1 MSMKQKIKK
10 IINFE
15 YVKKGKDTIQ
25 KKAVKYLGAF
35 LLIMIGCTMLSRF
48 ADSLTIPVIKTEK
61 PKVKTMVDEVKASGR
76 VVKNREE
83 KISTIEGLK
92 IEYVNV
98 SVGAL
103 IKAGDV
109 LVELDTEDLQKKI
122 DDINENISRDEKTLA
137 RAKEDYNR
145 AISSKNSNVAK
156 ALEEMNKA
164 KKELDEYRQL
174 PEASGDGVNEEGPVK
189 DPAVEESLKADYES
203 KKAMYSSAVEDANDT
218 LDLDR
223 NLQDVKDSLKLDD
236 YYAELEK
243 IQPLLDA
250 NGKVTSPKE
259 GIVTSVFAQNGGV
272 TSDAIISIAD
282 KESGYKFVGQIE
294 SSKRTLV
301 KQGQTVALKLN
312 SGNYVENLTIEAIS
326 KSEESPDYVNV
337 TVFLPAGTGEIDD
350 MGEIIISSQSKKYST
365 CVPLAALRQGDN
377 NSYYVLAVSEKETV
391 LGTEKI
397 AKKYEVQIEKK
408 DNEFA
413 ALKEGTFSRG
423 EQVIIS
429 SNKTV
434 EDGDRVRLE
443 TE

>member
-15 YVKKGKDTIQ
+15 YVKKGKDTLQ

-83 KISTIEGLK
+83 KISTTEGLK

-109 LVELDTEDLQKKI
+109 LVELNTEDLQKKI
-122 DDINENISRDEKTLA
+122 DEINENISRDEKTLA

-145 AISSKNSNVAK
+145 AIASKNSNVAK

-164 KKELDEYRQL
+164 KKTLEDYQAL
-174 PEASGDGVNEEGPVK
+174 PEEEK
-189 DPAVEESLKADYES
+189 DKAMEESFKADYES
-203 KKAMYSSAVEDANDT
+203 KKSMHASAVAEANDT
-218 LDLDR
+218 VDLDR
-223 NLQDVKDSLKLDD
+223 TLQDVKDSLKLDE
-236 YYAELEK
+236 YYEELGK
-243 IQPLLDA
+243 LQPLLDA

-259 GIVTSVFAQNGGV
+259 GIVTSVFAENGGV
-272 TSDAIISIAD
+272 TSDAVVSIAD

-294 SSKRTLV
+294 ASKRTLV

-312 SGNYVENLTIEAIS
+312 SGGYVENLTIEAVS
-326 KSEESPDYVNV
+326 KSEESADLLNV
-337 TVFLPAGTGEIDD
+337 TVVLPAGTGEIDD
-350 MGEIIISSQSKKYST
+350 TGEIIISSQAKKYST
-365 CVPLAALRQGDN
+365 CVPLAALRQGEN
-377 NSYYVLAVSEKETV
+377 NSYYVLAVGEKETV
-391 LGTEKI
+391 LGTEKV
-397 AKKYEVQIEKK
+397 ARKYEVQIEKK
-408 DNEFA
+408 DNEVA
-413 ALKEGTFSRG
+413 ALKEGTFSRS

>member
-1 MSMKQKIKK
+1 MSMKQKVKK

-15 YVKKGKDTIQ
+15 YVKKGKDTLQ

-48 ADSLTIPVIKTEK
+48 ADSLTIPVVKTEK

-83 KISTIEGLK
+83 KISIIEGLK

-98 SVGAL
+98 SIGTL
-103 IKAGDV
+103 IKTGDV
-109 LVELDTEDLQKKI
+109 LVELNTEALQKKI
-122 DDINENISRDEKTLA
+122 DEINKNISSEEKTLA

-145 AISSKNSNVAK
+145 AIASKNSSVSN

-164 KKELDEYRQL
+164 KKALEDYQAL
-174 PEASGDGVNEEGPVK
+174 PEEEK
-189 DPAVEESLKADYES
+189 DKAMEESLKGDYES
-203 KKAMYSSAVEDANDT
+203 KKSMHASAVAEANDT
-218 LDLDR
+218 VDLDR
-223 NLQDVKDSLKLDD
+223 TLQDVKDSLKLDE
-236 YYAELEK
+236 YYEELGK
-243 IQPLLDA
+243 LQPLLDA

-259 GIVTSVFAQNGGV
+259 GIVTSVFAENGGV
-272 TSDAIISIAD
+272 TSDAVVSIAD

-294 SSKRTLV
+294 SSKRTSV
-301 KQGQTVALKLN
+301 KQGQTVALKLS
-312 SGNYVENLTIEAIS
+312 SGGYVENLTIEAIS
-326 KSEESPDYVNV
+326 KSEESADFLNV
-337 TVFLPAGTGEIDD
+337 TVVLPAGTGEIDD
-350 MGEIIISSQSKKYST
+350 TGEIIISSQAKKYST
-365 CVPLAALRQGDN
+365 CVPLAALRQGEN
-377 NSYYVLAVSEKETV
+377 NSYYVLAVGEKETV
-391 LGTEKI
+391 LGSEKV
-397 AKKYEVQIEKK
+397 ARKYEVQIEKK

-413 ALKEGTFSRG
+413 ALKEGSFSRS